1 MEINLLSFGQ
11 IADITCK
18 DTLKIPD
25 VKNTDELN
33 EFLTKAWPRL
43 QSIKYSIAVNK
54 KTIHENTQLRDGDTV
69 ALSTFSPVLPA

>member
-11 IADITCK
+11 IADITCR

-25 VKNTDELN
+25 VKSTNELI
-33 EFLTKAWPRL
+33 EFLTKAWPQL

-54 KTIHENTQLRDGDTV
+54 KIIHENTQLHHEDTV
-69 ALSTFSPVLPA
+69 AILPQFSGG